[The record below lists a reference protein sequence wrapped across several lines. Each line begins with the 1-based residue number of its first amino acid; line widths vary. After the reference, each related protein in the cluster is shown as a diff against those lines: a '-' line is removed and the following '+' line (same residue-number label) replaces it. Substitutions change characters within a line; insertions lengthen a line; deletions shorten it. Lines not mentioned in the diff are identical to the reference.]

1 MEITMASIVLQQWAP
16 LRFFG
21 ESRRINQQEEQ
32 PMGVKYSPIKEIM
45 VKSITPHKS
54 HVNAFLGERAI
65 VGDIK
70 HTPLGSGGEK
80 TVYNVNFE
88 ACGRHYA
95 LNVAHPHLRVK
106 SDLDSLFFGVKK
118 VSDDSTLGLSRIAVV
133 DLKHLMQQNPTLPVS
148 KQLNQ
153 IIRPFLR
160 AIKSIHDQGFVHCD
174 IKLQNAL
181 YKLNENG
188 DYMVE
193 PSDLGMAQQIGE
205 NRRFCGTYSNIPPEL
220 YDFYGKAQ
228 HNKNHQTSPVTLPK
242 INVNTKQDVWGL
254 GSMIALIV
262 TKKDLGTVLN
272 TVYGLKTFRQ
282 NLLQIKDCRQTKDLP
297 DTEQK
302 QKARVETNFSYDL
315 TYKHPDYNTQTI
327 IDEFCSDT
335 TDPLGRQILP
345 AIKNCFAIN
354 PGDRPTVNE
363 LITELTRIA
372 GLDTGATQSGLITG
386 AASEPT
392 ISPTSKRT
400 SSTVIESEYQPPS
413 KKLQFKEEPTPR
425 PVG

>member
-1 MEITMASIVLQQWAP
+1 MANILLQQKAP

-32 PMGVKYSPIKEIM
+32 PMGVQHSPIKELR
-45 VKSITPHKS
+45 VKSITPNKS
-54 HVNAFLGERAI
+54 HVNAFLGEREI

-70 HTPLGSGGEK
+70 HTPLGRGGEK
-80 TVYNVNFE
+80 TVYDVNFE
-88 ACGRHYA
+88 DCGRHYA
-95 LNVAHPHLRVK
+95 LNVAHPHLKVK

-118 VSDDSTLGLSRIAVV
+118 VSDDSTLGLSRIAVG
-133 DLKHLMQQNPTLPVS
+133 DLKHLMHQNPTLPVS

-153 IIRPFLR
+153 IIRPFLL

-181 YKLNENG
+181 YKLNKNG

-193 PSDLGMAQQIGE
+193 PSDLGMAQKIGE
-205 NRRFCGTYSNIPPEL
+205 TRRFCGTYSNIPPEL
-220 YDFYGKAQ
+220 YDFYGKAH
-228 HNKNHQTSPVTLPK
+228 HNKNHQTSPVTIPK
-242 INVNTKQDVWGL
+242 INVNTKHDVWGL

-272 TVYGLKTFRQ
+272 AVYRLKTFRQ
-282 NLLQIKDCRQTKDLP
+282 NLLQIKGCRKTKDLT

-302 QKARVETNFSYDL
+302 KMATVETNLSYDL

-327 IDEFCSDT
+327 IDKFCSYT
-335 TDPLGRQILP
+335 TDPLGRQILS
-345 AIKNCFAIN
+345 AIKNCFAIS
-354 PGDRPTVNE
+354 PWDRPTVNE
-363 LITELTRIA
+363 LITKLTRIA
-372 GLDTGATQSGLITG
+372 DIDTGATQSGLITG

-392 ISPTSKRT
+392 FSPTSKRT
-400 SSTVIESEYQPPS
+400 SNTCSKTLTVTESEYQPPS
-413 KKLQFKEEPTPR
+413 KKASI
-425 PVG
+425 